1 VPYRALRDPACA
13 ACLVRLAAADT
24 LSGMSGFIQAVREL
38 AAGKMGSRGEAVA
51 SAFLEQLSM
60 TPSR

>member
-1 VPYRALRDPACA
+1 
-13 ACLVRLAAADT
+13 
-24 LSGMSGFIQAVREL
+24 MSGFIQAVREL